1 MFIPEVSLGDATGF
15 GHGTIMRVSHVML
28 KHHTVE
34 SSSSVETD
42 LSGGSFLHI
51 ASHTAPESC
60 SEARFL
66 LLVSDLTI
74 ACSVNQLG
82 GVEVSS

>member
-1 MFIPEVSLGDATGF
+1 MFTPEVSLGDVTHWLRAWDNNE
-15 GHGTIMRVSHVML
+15 SPML
-28 KHHTVE
+28 RSNTTLWRAAM
-34 SSSSVETD
+34 ETD
-42 LSGGSFLHI
+42 LPGGSLLHT

-60 SEARFL
+60 SEASSL
-66 LLVSDLTI
+66 LFVRNLTI